1 MGRVDII
8 PELIEKTE
16 LSQLFSELRIPSIL
30 EVLELFQ
37 WKAELR
43 VLVGVDI
50 ENPNFSKILLFIQI
64 IPELDVKVL
73 VSLFRQVL
81 ELGSPFLTFCVL

>member
-16 LSQLFSELRIPSIL
+16 LSQLFSELRIHLIL

-43 VLVGVDI
+43 VLVAVDI
-50 ENPNFSKILLFIQI
+50 ENPNFPKVLLFINYFQN
-64 IPELDVKVL
+64 
-73 VSLFRQVL
+73 F
-81 ELGSPFLTFCVL
+81 